1 MPNEHPNSIYRPQFS
16 TRFIGFMQ
24 NPALAIIGLLFL
36 LTALKWG
43 ALLFTVHQYETAIV
57 TRFGKAIR
65 VEKTPGLKFKLPLI
79 DAVHRFDNRILAWD
93 GPPTETPTKDKLY
106 LIVDCFAR
114 WRISDPLL
122 YYNRLNDE
130 RSALSRL
137 DDILGS
143 ETRTAVASNDLVEIV
158 RVTKGRKPLRDEEM
172 EKTGTVL
179 PSNLPD
185 IELGRSAIEEQ
196 ITQRARQKIEG
207 FGIELLDE
215 RFKRSKYNPAV
226 AEKIV
231 ERMSSERHQIASRF
245 RSEGRGEAANIS
257 GQKESDVASI
267 RSAATRDALKTEG
280 AADAEAARIYAA
292 AYSSPEAQ
300 ELYSFNRRLEV
311 AGAAFAH
318 DTTAVLSSDSEIG
331 KLFKGMGPLR
341 PNEPPTHPR

>member
-1 MPNEHPNSIYRPQFS
+1 MPNEYPNSIYRPQFS

-24 NPALAIIGLLFL
+24 NPVLALIGLLFL

-65 VEKTPGLKFKLPLI
+65 VEETPGLKFKLPLI
-79 DAVHRFDNRILAWD
+79 DSVHRFDNRILSWD

-158 RVTKGRKPLRDEEM
+158 RVTKGRKPVRDEEM
-172 EKTGTVL
+172 EKAGTVL
-179 PSNLPD
+179 PANLPD

-226 AEKIV
+226 AEKII
-231 ERMSSERHQIASRF
+231 ERMSSERHQIASKF
-245 RSEGRGEAANIS
+245 RSEGRGEAANIN
-257 GQKESDVASI
+257 GQKQSDVASI
-267 RSAATRDALKTEG
+267 RSAANRDALKTEG
-280 AADAEAARIYAA
+280 EADAEAARIYTA
-292 AYSSPEAQ
+292 AYSTPEAQ

-311 AGAAFAH
+311 ARAAFARE
-318 DTTAVLSSDSEIG
+318 TTAVLSTASEIG
-331 KLFKGMGPLR
+331 NLFKGPVPLR
-341 PNEPPTHPR
+341 PNQPAPPSR